1 MLTTDQAQEPRPDG
15 RREAVTLA
23 DVRERVCKRRDA
35 WWTVLLVDPTAV
47 RLVRWTANRTRVTPD
62 QVTWAALLLGLG
74 AAGCF
79 AQGRPGWLAAGALL
93 YHLSFVLDCVDGKL
107 ARLQGRGTLFGG
119 WLDFVLDRVRVACCA
134 VALMGGQWLL
144 HGQARYLLLAVAVVF
159 LDMFRYLNVLKVG
172 QIRAGMRQRIADRT
186 AVRQTSAAGGAAA
199 PGRVAAVED
208 LHRSFERR
216 FPWYADFRGHLL
228 RHRIRPHLVSGIEF
242 QMAVFIVGPVLGR
255 IASAALVAGAGLIAF
270 EAAVVYKLLLS
281 TRDFEQTIGRL
292 PAARSSVNAGAG
304 RARRWRDGE
313 ATSDEGAPERRV
325 SPPGPSARRPGTDA
339 RRPGTDAGAGRTATA
354 D

>member
-1 MLTTDQAQEPRPDG
+1 MLTTDQAQEARPND
-15 RREAVTLA
+15 RCEAVTLA
-23 DVRERVCKRRDA
+23 EVRERVCKRRDA
-35 WWTVLLVDPTAV
+35 WWTVLLVDPMAT
-47 RLVRWTANRTRVTPD
+47 RLVRWTANRTRATPD

-79 AQGRPGWLAAGALL
+79 AQARPGWLAAGALL

-144 HGQARYLLLAVAVVF
+144 HHEARYLLLAVAVVF

-186 AVRQTSAAGGAAA
+186 AVRQAAAAGQAAV
-199 PGRVAAVED
+199 PGRAAAVED

-216 FPWYADFRGHLL
+216 FPWYADVRGHLL

-255 IASAALVAGAGLIAF
+255 IVAVSLIAGAGLIAF

-281 TRDFEQTIGRL
+281 TRDFEQTIGQL
-292 PAARSSVNAGAG
+292 PAAR
-304 RARRWRDGE
+304 GE
-313 ATSDEGAPERRV
+313 L
-325 SPPGPSARRPGTDA
+325 SARAGRPGTDTD
-339 RRPGTDAGAGRTATA
+339 TDACAGRTATA
-354 D
+354 G